1 MKVRATAGA
10 LERAERPREMAA
22 STAVEKP
29 NTTAG
34 RVNTAAM
41 LPRVRGLFLEGRAAG
56 SVCWRQRRSF
66 AGIPCYARMCPV
78 AARNF
83 EVVNCL
89 VTNQKHRRSPDKEF
103 KRRVELNSP
112 KLAAESA
119 ALRTHDAEIGPF
131 RRSPGHASPQ
141 RQGRANPQLLLSLV
155 AAGARATG
163 RSAQWCARHPKEVLF
178 CGGTA
183 VALLRLRREA
193 KDYGFRLGGGSTL
206 MLPTSQFRSA
216 ALREAEE
223 LAEDVDLDALVDSMN
238 VVYGKTVELGSG
250 DVAFVKAKQIL
261 EQWRFLER
269 DEDVLVTIG
278 DGRAD
283 ESKCLT
289 ITVKGMLGWQTGG
302 YAVAYHTQAEAEESE
317 EESFAESVELGLTTL
332 SHCGWKGILE
342 LKAERDTEGLVSF
355 TASVLKDKGKAPRLV
370 GTRCSEGAF
379 AAQGGAAS
387 SHLDLCVR
395 PRTWFNGLSRRSS
408 SSTIA

>member
-1 MKVRATAGA
+1 
-10 LERAERPREMAA
+10 
-22 STAVEKP
+22 
-29 NTTAG
+29 
-34 RVNTAAM
+34 
-41 LPRVRGLFLEGRAAG
+41 
-56 SVCWRQRRSF
+56 
-66 AGIPCYARMCPV
+66 V
-78 AARNF
+78 A
-83 EVVNCL
+83 
-89 VTNQKHRRSPDKEF
+89 Q
-103 KRRVELNSP
+103 
-112 KLAAESA
+112 
-119 ALRTHDAEIGPF
+119 
-131 RRSPGHASPQ
+131 
-141 RQGRANPQLLLSLV
+141 ANPQLLLSLV

-342 LKAERDTEGLVSF
+342 LKAERDAEGLVSF
-355 TASVLKDKGKAPRLV
+355 TASVLKDKGKAPRL
-370 GTRCSEGAF
+370 AK
-379 AAQGGAAS
+379 
-387 SHLDLCVR
+387 DLVQ
-395 PRTWFNGLSRRSS
+395 RTLEAVELEHNRLMQSYEANENLRKR
-408 SSTIA
+408 